1 MSRPEIIETAAGP
14 AQFRRSQR
22 RTLAISVLP
31 DGGLELVA
39 PEGASLAAIA
49 ARVQKRLSWIHR
61 QRCQFKEWNAS
72 RPPLR
77 YTSGATHRYL
87 GRQYRLK
94 VLRGERSEVALR
106 GGYLHVVSSKPGEEG
121 VRQALDEWYR
131 RQARH
136 QFERRLAAWEPWCR
150 RHQLPQPKMRL
161 RSMSK
166 RWGSAA
172 RNGVIYLNPE
182 LVRAPSACIDYVIV
196 HEICHL
202 KHHHHGKAFYSEL
215 RSLCP
220 DWAARKKRL
229 ESMEI

>member
-1 MSRPEIIETAAGP
+1 M
-14 AQFRRSQR
+14 
-22 RTLAISVLP
+22 
-31 DGGLELVA
+31 
-39 PEGASLAAIA
+39 
-49 ARVQKRLSWIHR
+49 
-61 QRCQFKEWNAS
+61 
-72 RPPLR
+72 
-77 YTSGATHRYL
+77 
-87 GRQYRLK
+87 
-94 VLRGERSEVALR
+94 ALR
-106 GGYLHVVSSKPGEEG
+106 GGCLHVATSKAGEDA

-136 QFERRLAAWEPWCR
+136 QFEWRVAAWDPWCR
-150 RHQLPQPKMRL
+150 RNRLPKPKMRL

-172 RNGVIYLNPE
+172 RDGAIYLNPE

-220 DWAARKKRL
+220 DWATRKKRL
-229 ESMEI
+229 ESMDL